1 MVIVPRIG
9 EMTEQLYR
17 RFQLCD
23 AGMESKD
30 DLFCMLYVQGMCLLH
45 ALIKMKAYEKPRL
58 FGCWNS

>member
-9 EMTEQLYR
+9 EMTEQLSR

-23 AGMESKD
+23 AGMESNNN
-30 DLFCMLYVQGMCLLH
+30 LFCVLSVQGMCLLH
-45 ALIKMKAYEKPRL
+45 TLIKLKAYEKPRL

>member
-23 AGMESKD
+23 AGMESNH
-30 DLFCMLYVQGMCLLH
+30 DLFCVLYAQGMCLLH
-45 ALIKMKAYEKPRL
+45 TLIKLKA
-58 FGCWNS
+58 